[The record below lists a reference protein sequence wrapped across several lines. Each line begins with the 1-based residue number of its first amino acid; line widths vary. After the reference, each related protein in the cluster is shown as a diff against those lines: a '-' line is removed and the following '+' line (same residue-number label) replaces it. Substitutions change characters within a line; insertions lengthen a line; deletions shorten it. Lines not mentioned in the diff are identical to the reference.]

1 MKFTVAKKAIALTG
15 AVAMLGSVAACGS
28 DTASGKPAQDK
39 DVTEITVWA
48 WEPTLTQVAKDFTK
62 KTGIKVDLK
71 NVGTNTKEY
80 TQLDNAI
87 EAGSGAPDV
96 AQVEYYAIPQY
107 AIKGNLLDITDKT
120 SGYSDFYTPGP
131 WASVQ
136 FAGKVYGLPMDSGP
150 MAFFYNKEVFDKA
163 GVDAEQIKTWDQY
176 YDAAKKIHALGDN
189 YYITSDTGDAGFFDS
204 MTWLAGAKPFQTSSD
219 GSEVTVNLTEDKGVK
234 TFTDF
239 WQKLLDEGLLDTKTA
254 GWSEDWFKGMVDG
267 TIASL
272 FTGAWMPANLANSAA
287 DGAGKWRVTQM
298 PTADGS
304 TTNSENG
311 GSSLAMVKTD
321 DKAKAEAAYKFAEY
335 ACHNAEG
342 IKTRVAGGAFPA
354 DNDTLASDDFLNMT
368 SLTDSDGNAHEYFGG
383 QKFNEELA
391 KAAANVSTGY
401 KFLPFEVYARGVY
414 SDDAG
419 GAYTDKSVTLAEG
432 VQAWEKNI
440 KDYASQQGYTV
451 K

>member
-311 GSSLAMVKTD
+311 GSSLAIVKSD
-321 DKAKAEAAYKFAEY
+321 DKAKVAAAYKFMEY
-335 ACHNAEG
+335 ACHDAEG
-342 IKTRVAGGAFPA
+342 IKTRVDGGAFPA
-354 DNDTLASDDFLNMT
+354 DNDTLKSNDFLNMT
-368 SLTDSDGNAHEYFGG
+368 SLTDSDGKAHEYFGG

-401 KFLPFEVYARGVY
+401 KFLPFEVYARGKFGDY
-414 SDDAG
+414 AG
-419 GAYTDKSVTLAEG
+419 DAYTGKTTLSDA
-432 VQAWEKNI
+432 VASWQKDLQ
-440 KDYASQQGYTV
+440 DYAKQQGYQV

>member
-1 MKFTVAKKAIALTG
+1 MKFTTAKKAVALTG
-15 AVAMLGSVAACGS
+15 AVAMLVSVAACGS
-28 DTASGKPAQDK
+28 DSGKSSQPAQDS
-39 DVTEITVWA
+39 DVKEITVWA
-48 WEPTLTQVAKDFTK
+48 WEPSLTQVAKDFEK
-62 KTGIKVDLK
+62 ETGIKVDLK

-87 EAGSGAPDV
+87 
-96 AQVEYYAIPQY
+96 
-107 AIKGNLLDITDKT
+107 
-120 SGYSDFYTPGP
+120 DFYTPGP

-311 GSSLAMVKTD
+311 GSSLAVLASTK
-321 DKAKAEAAYKFAEY
+321 KADAAYQFIEY
-335 ACHNAEG
+335 ANHGAG
-342 IKTRVAGGAFPA
+342 VATRVAGGAFPA
-354 DNDTLASDDFLNMT
+354 DKASLEK
-368 SLTDSDGNAHEYFGG
+368 DSFKNATTVKNADGQDVDYFGG
-383 QKFNEELA
+383 QKYNEVLA
-391 KAAANVSTGY
+391 QAAENVSSGY
-401 KFLPFEVYARGVY
+401 QFLPFEVKARTIFGDYFGKSYTGDQKLSDGV
-414 SDDAG
+414 A
-419 GAYTDKSVTLAEG
+419 
-432 VQAWEKNI
+432 AWQKALQDYG
-440 KDYASQQGYTV
+440 KDQGFTV

>member
-1 MKFTVAKKAIALTG
+1 MSI
-15 AVAMLGSVAACGS
+15 
-28 DTASGKPAQDK
+28 
-39 DVTEITVWA
+39 
-48 WEPTLTQVAKDFTK
+48 
-62 KTGIKVDLK
+62 
-71 NVGTNTKEY
+71 
-80 TQLDNAI
+80 
-87 EAGSGAPDV
+87 
-96 AQVEYYAIPQY
+96 YYALPEYQVRGEIEDLSQFG
-107 AIKGNLLDITDKT
+107 ADKF
-120 SGYSDFYTPGP
+120 SDFYTPGT
-131 WASVQ
+131 WASVKLN
-136 FAGKVYGLPMDSGP
+136 GGVYALPMDSGP
-150 MAFFYNKEVFDKA
+150 MAWFYNKDVFDKA
-163 GVDAEQIKTWDQY
+163 GVDPTRVRTWDEF
-176 YDAAKKIHALGDN
+176 YDAAKKVRATGS
-189 YYITSDTGDAGFFDS
+189 YITSDSGDAGFFDS
-204 MTWLAGAKPFQTSSD
+204 MTWLAGATPFSTGSD
-219 GSEVTVNLTEDKGVK
+219 GQSVTINLSNDSKVK
-234 TFTDF
+234 TFVDF
-239 WQKLLDEGLLDTKTA
+239 WQKMIDDDLIDTKTA
-254 GWSEDWFKGMVDG
+254 GWSDDWNKSLNDG
-267 TIASL
+267 SIASL
-272 FTGAWMPANLANSAA
+272 LTGAWMPYNLLSGAP
-287 DGAGKWRVTQM
+287 DGEGKWRVAQM
-298 PTADGS
+298 PTPDGS
-304 TTNSENG
+304 ETNSENG